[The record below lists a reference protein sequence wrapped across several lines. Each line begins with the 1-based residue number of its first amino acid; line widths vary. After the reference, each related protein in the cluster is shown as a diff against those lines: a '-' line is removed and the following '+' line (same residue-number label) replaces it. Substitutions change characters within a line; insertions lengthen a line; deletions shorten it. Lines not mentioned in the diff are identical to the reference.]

1 MKNEV
6 AERYGAGLFELAKEE
21 NKVEEYMNQVMLLK
35 QTLKENPELSTF
47 FLSVKV
53 SKEEKRNVIDKVYS
67 TYVDHNIVNFI
78 KLVVDKG
85 RATQLLNIYTSFIQ
99 MCEEDLGI
107 QHATVLSARKL
118 SQEDMNTIGNTLV
131 DPSIIAGI
139 KVTVG
144 NTVTDVTMKTKID
157 RMRNTLL
164 KGGQMA

>member
-1 MKNEV
+1 
-6 AERYGAGLFELAKEE
+6 
-21 NKVEEYMNQVMLLK
+21 
-35 QTLKENPELSTF
+35 
-47 FLSVKV
+47 
-53 SKEEKRNVIDKVYS
+53 
-67 TYVDHNIVNFI
+67 
-78 KLVVDKG
+78 
-85 RATQLLNIYTSFIQ
+85 

-118 SQEDMNTIGNTLV
+118 SQEDMNTIGNTLVSTTNKRIILETVV